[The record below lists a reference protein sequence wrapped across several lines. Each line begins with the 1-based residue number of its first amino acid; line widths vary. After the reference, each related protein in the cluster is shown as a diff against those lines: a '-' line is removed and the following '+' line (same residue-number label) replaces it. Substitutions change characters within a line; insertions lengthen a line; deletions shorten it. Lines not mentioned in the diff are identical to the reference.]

1 MMAIP
6 LRSDPALAAVGE
18 LLGTL
23 SVEVSLMWMLTSGTP
38 SALLATYEMSNKIV
52 LSFKGKY

>member
-18 LLGTL
+18 ALGTL
-23 SVEVSLMWMLTSGTP
+23 SVEVSLMWISTSGTP
-38 SALLATYEMSNKIV
+38 SALLATYELSNKIV
-52 LSFKGKY
+52 LSFK